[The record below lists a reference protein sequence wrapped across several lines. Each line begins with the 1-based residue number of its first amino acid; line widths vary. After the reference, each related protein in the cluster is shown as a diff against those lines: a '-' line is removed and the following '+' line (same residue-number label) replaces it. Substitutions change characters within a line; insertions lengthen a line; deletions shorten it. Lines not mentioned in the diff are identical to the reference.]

1 MEEVA
6 GEMRQG
12 DEGEKDT
19 PPQKNSLSTC
29 LKLSKN
35 KNKYF
40 LKKKGRI
47 VFRGARI

>member
-12 DEGEKDT
+12 DGGEKDT
-19 PPQKNSLSTC
+19 PPKNSLSTC